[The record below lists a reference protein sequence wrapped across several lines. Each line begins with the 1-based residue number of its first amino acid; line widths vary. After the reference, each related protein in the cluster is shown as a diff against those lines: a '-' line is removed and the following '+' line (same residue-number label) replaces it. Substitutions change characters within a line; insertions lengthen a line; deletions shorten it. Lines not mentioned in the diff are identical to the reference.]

1 MTTFFIISGVTLWS
15 LVILIILYFVYDEI
29 KYKIKMHN
37 LYKKALQEL
46 DEQEKE
52 IMSKLKEK

>member
-1 MTTFFIISGVTLWS
+1 METFFIISGVVLWS
-15 LVILIILYFVYDEI
+15 LIIMFILYVIYDEI
-29 KYKIKMHN
+29 KYRIEMHK

-52 IMSKLKEK
+52 IMDKLKKE

>member
-37 LYKKALQEL
+37 IYKKALQEL